1 MSSATSARAPA
12 YLRYLL
18 LGGVLALLG
27 SLFLIPEVRAFF
39 AAGSAALRSSNPA
52 VTHAWV
58 NGLGWAGPLA
68 LIAAFVAQA
77 VIPVLPALVMTAV
90 TARAYGPVEGFFIV
104 YIGTL
109 LGAAAGYWLG
119 RGVGDQLV
127 RMLAG
132 ERTRKRAE
140 DFALKHGV
148 QGVLM
153 VRLMPILSADVMN
166 LVAGA
171 ARMPFRPFLLATA
184 AGAFP
189 VTLLVIWLSGSTSR
203 MVWGLGVLSLLV
215 AGVAGGR
222 TWLGRRRAARAGSAS
237 PAPESQQD

>member
-12 YLRYLL
+12 YLRFLL

-27 SLFLIPEVRAFF
+27 SLFLIPEVRSFF
-39 AAGSAALRSSNPA
+39 AAGYAALRSSDPA

-58 NGLGWAGPLA
+58 DGFGWAGPLA
-68 LIAAFVAQA
+68 LIAAFVVQA
-77 VIPVLPALVMTAV
+77 VLPVLPALVMTAV

-109 LGAAAGYWLG
+109 LGAVAGYWLG
-119 RGVGDQLV
+119 RGVGERLI
-127 RMLAG
+127 RTLAG
-132 ERTRKRAE
+132 QRASTRAH
-140 DFALKHGV
+140 DFAQKHGV

-203 MVWGLGVLSLLV
+203 MLWGLGVLSLLV
-215 AGVAGGR
+215 AAVAGWR
-222 TWLGRRRAARAGSAS
+222 TWMGRRRAVRAGVSS
-237 PAPESQQD
+237 SGNDSSGV